1 MSENK
6 LVGSLI
12 LRTIDIDPTRLAPT
26 TSTGSGAFLVNIP
39 FGNDYGTCT
48 GNGGVITWKNVNIRT
63 CLGELYKNYNR
74 FNLKM
79 TSAQIRHNTV
89 AAVTDAQFLVYIEG
103 LPFSS
108 GSCYNTRL
116 GPTSQSCI
124 GAVDFTAS
132 NVLGKTTS
140 LLSGLVSFEKPRQ
153 DVINITV
160 ELKNSSTTST
170 NPLVNGYA
178 EKTTQN
184 LGHWSI
190 VCDIYGIE

>member
-6 LVGSLI
+6 LVGSLF
-12 LRTIDIDPTRLAPT
+12 LRTIDIDPTRNAPT
-26 TSTGSGAFLVNIP
+26 TIVATVPTP
-39 FGNDYGTCT
+39 FENDYGLCT
-48 GNGGVITWKNVNIRT
+48 GNGGVITWYNVNIRT
-63 CLGELYKNYNR
+63 CLGELYRKYDR

-79 TSAQIRHNTV
+79 TAAQIRHNTA
-89 AAVTDAQFLVYIEG
+89 AAVTDAQFLVYISG

-116 GPTSQSCI
+116 GPTNQSCI
-124 GAVDFTAS
+124 GAVDFTTTATT
-132 NVLGKTTS
+132 GKTTS
-140 LLSGLVSFEKPRQ
+140 LLSGLVSFEKPLQ

-160 ELKNSSTTST
+160 ELKNSSILTT

-178 EKTTQN
+178 EKTTQA
-184 LGHWSI
+184 LGQWCI

>member
-12 LRTIDIDPTRLAPT
+12 LRTIDIDPTRGAPT
-26 TSTGSGAFLVNIP
+26 TIVATVPTP
-39 FGNDYGTCT
+39 FDNDYGTCT

-63 CLGELYKNYNR
+63 CLGELYRKYDR

-79 TSAQIRHNTV
+79 TAAQIRHNTV
-89 AAVTDAQFLVYIEG
+89 ATVTDAQFLVYIDG

-108 GSCYNTRL
+108 GSCYNTRF

-124 GAVDFTAS
+124 GAVDFTTTTAT
-132 NVLGKTTS
+132 GRTTS

-160 ELKNSSTTST
+160 ELKNSSTQTT